1 MNNIKEFK
9 ELIEKYSS
17 ITLERIEE
25 VWNEYDESYVHS
37 GEVMHSLTGF
47 GGVFSCSLCK
57 AVGNKA
63 CGSSWNKD
71 PDCKCYN
78 CVYITRGTEF
88 EYPPC
93 IDETYEALDYAK
105 SPQELYDAIQARI
118 EFMKE
123 TLKYYEK

>member
-17 ITLERIEE
+17 ITLEKIEE

-37 GEVMHSLTGF
+37 GEIMHSLTGF
-47 GGVFSCSLCK
+47 GGVYSCSLCK
-57 AVGNKA
+57 AIGNKA
-63 CGSSWNKD
+63 CGPNWNED
-71 PDCKCYN
+71 PNCKCCN
-78 CVYITRGTEF
+78 CVYIKRGTEF

-93 IDETYEALDYAK
+93 IDETYEMLDYAE
-105 SPQELYDAIQARI
+105 SPQELYDALQKRI

-123 TLKYYEK
+123 VLKYYEG